1 MFRFFPRKTILLLAI
16 SVSFGLM
23 TSAGGAAE
31 APQKLRVAYAAVT
44 AAFSIPWIAKE
55 AGIFQRHGLD
65 VELVY
70 IAAGS
75 RAVQTLV
82 GGSIDVAAIGGPA
95 GVDAKL
101 AGADTIYVAIP
112 VNRVIVFT
120 VAAPQIQRVED
131 LRGKSIGVTRV
142 GTVTDFFTRIYLR
155 QNGLVPDRDVM
166 IRQMGG
172 LPETVA
178 GLKAGLIE
186 GGTFGFPAVLH
197 ARAAG
202 FRVLV
207 DYNTAG
213 YRYPLSSVI
222 VTQKLLRTRESAIR
236 AFLEAHIEAVHRF
249 KTDANFAMNVIGKY
263 TNTTDRAMLEET
275 QRVYADAFERVPYP
289 NVEDMKLGI
298 TQVSRDE
305 PARQRRRSEGLRRSA
320 PFARDRGERLCEEA
334 LWRAGKMRDCSS
346 LLNLITTERTKDT
359 KGFDIMGYLTSCS
372 SRPSW

>member
-1 MFRFFPRKTILLLAI
+1 MKAVWHSISKFLLLAI
-16 SVSFGLM
+16 CLPFLW
-23 TSAGGAAE
+23 AFDAAHAAE
-31 APQKLRVAYAAVT
+31 GLQKLRVAYAAIT

-55 AGIFQRHGLD
+55 AGIFHRHGLD

-82 GGSIDVAAIGGPA
+82 GGSIDIAAIGGPA

-101 AGADTIYVAIP
+101 AGADTVYVAIL
-112 VNRVIVFT
+112 VNRVLVFT
-120 VAAPQIQRVED
+120 VAAPQIQRIEEM
-131 LRGKSIGVTRV
+131 RGKSIGVTRI

-155 QNGLVPDRDVM
+155 QNGLAPDRDVM

-172 LPETVA
+172 LPEIVA
-178 GLKAGLIE
+178 GLKAGQIE

-222 VTQKLLRTRESAIR
+222 VTQRLLRTQESAVR
-236 AFLEAHIEAVHRF
+236 RFLEALIEGVHRF
-249 KTDANFAMNVIGKY
+249 KTDPNFTMNVIGKY
-263 TNTTDRAMLEET
+263 TQTTDRSMLEET
-275 QRVYADAFERVPYP
+275 QRVYASAFERVPYP
-289 NVEDMKLGI
+289 AIEVMKLGL
-298 TQVSRDE
+298 TQVAETNPRV
-305 PARQRRRSEGLRRSA
+305 RSA
-320 PFARDRGERLCEEA
+320 DPKEFVDPRLLREIEASGFVRRLYGEQ
-334 LWRAGKMRDCSS
+334 GK
-346 LLNLITTERTKDT
+346 
-359 KGFDIMGYLTSCS
+359 
-372 SRPSW
+372 

>member
-1 MFRFFPRKTILLLAI
+1 VLYQASLITTRREELKMISFVPWLKKIGLSAVALLFCAT
-16 SVSFGLM
+16 SNA
-23 TSAGGAAE
+23 SAGE

-55 AGIFQRHGLD
+55 AGIFQRNGLD

-101 AGADTIYVAIP
+101 AGADTVYVAIP

-120 VAAPQIQRVED
+120 VTQPQIQRVEEM
-131 LRGKSIGVTRV
+131 RGKSIGVTRV

-172 LPETVA
+172 LPEIVA
-178 GLKAGLIE
+178 GLKAGQIE

-207 DYNTAG
+207 DYNTLG
-213 YRYPLSSVI
+213 YRYPLSTVI
-222 VTQKLLRTRESAIR
+222 VTEKLLRARESAIR
-236 AFLEAHIEAVHRF
+236 RFLESHIEAVHRF
-249 KTDANFAMNVIGKY
+249 KTDPAFAMKVIGKY

-275 QRVYADAFERVPYP
+275 QRVYADAFERIPYP

-298 TQVSRDE
+298 TQVSETNPRAKGADPKDFVDPRLLRE
-305 PARQRRRSEGLRRSA
+305 IEATGLVKKLYGEG
-320 PFARDRGERLCEEA
+320 
-334 LWRAGKMRDCSS
+334 K
-346 LLNLITTERTKDT
+346 
-359 KGFDIMGYLTSCS
+359 
-372 SRPSW
+372 

>member
-1 MFRFFPRKTILLLAI
+1 MVPFLPGLKKILLPAFL
-16 SVSFGLM
+16 VFFLM
-23 TSAGGAAE
+23 ESGVDAAE

-82 GGSIDVAAIGGPA
+82 GGSVDVAAIGGPA

-101 AGADTIYVAIP
+101 AGADTVYVAIP

-120 VAAPQIQRVED
+120 VAQPQIQRVEE

-142 GTVTDFFTRIYLR
+142 GTVTDFFTRIFLR

-213 YRYPLSSVI
+213 YRYPLSTVI

-236 AFLEAHIEAVHRF
+236 KFLEAHIEAVHRF
-249 KTDANFAMNVIGKY
+249 KTDPTFAMNVIGKY
-263 TNTTDRAMLEET
+263 TNTSDRAMLEET
-275 QRVYADAFERVPYP
+275 QKVYAEAFERIPYP

-298 TQVSRDE
+298 TQVSETNPRAKGVDPKDFVDPRLLKE
-305 PARQRRRSEGLRRSA
+305 IEASGFVKKLYGEG
-320 PFARDRGERLCEEA
+320 
-334 LWRAGKMRDCSS
+334 K
-346 LLNLITTERTKDT
+346 
-359 KGFDIMGYLTSCS
+359 
-372 SRPSW
+372 